1 MKHLNKHFNTNIPWT
16 ESPLFNFDLNK
27 KNKKYHELAKKY
39 NQDGYVVIDLKLNK
53 NLIRKIDYDLNS
65 KIKNNDFKKNPKMFH
80 YNDSPRVIEAW
91 KFSQNVKKLAM
102 NKKILDILQFL
113 YEKKPIPISTINFLK
128 GTEQPL
134 HSDYM
139 HFASMPPLYLAGAWV
154 ALEKTNKFNGPIVL
168 VPGSHKL
175 PIVDYNTLGVK
186 KPKSLQSLKKSY
198 RHYENYIKKI
208 IKIKRFKK
216 KKIYVRQGQAI
227 IWAANLLHGGSKM
240 IKKNST
246 RKSQVIHYH
255 FDKCEFYYNPSF
267 SNPSEGEFAKRK
279 YEEIK

>member
-1 MKHLNKHFNTNIPWT
+1 MKKTNPNI
-16 ESPLFNFDLNK
+16 N
-27 KNKKYHELAKKY
+27 Y
-39 NQDGYVVIDLKLNK
+39 
-53 NLIRKIDYDLNS
+53 
-65 KIKNNDFKKNPKMFH
+65 
-80 YNDSPRVIEAW
+80 
-91 KFSQNVKKLAM
+91 KFS
-102 NKKILDILQFL
+102 
-113 YEKKPIPISTINFLK
+113 K

-216 KKIYVRQGQAI
+216 KD
-227 IWAANLLHGGSKM
+227 L
-240 IKKNST
+240 
-246 RKSQVIHYH
+246 
-255 FDKCEFYYNPSF
+255 C
-267 SNPSEGEFAKRK
+267 
-279 YEEIK
+279 